1 MAEGKLSSLKKEH
14 RQVLNEYLRCFNKTE
29 AYMAVYNPKTRD
41 AATSSAWRLFRNA
54 DFQEALQ
61 EALSESAMSA
71 EEALMRLGE
80 QARAEYSPYVTSH
93 YRLNPDLFVE
103 MPEEARHRYVRDGKL
118 DYAEVLKDGNGHLIE
133 QVIGVDVEG
142 LINDGKSHLIKGV
155 KHTPNGINVEFYDA
169 QSALVHVGRHHKLFT
184 DKSEIT
190 GKDGEPLISA
200 DALAAASVVAA
211 QKTAAFAASAAN
223 AWSTDE

>member
-1 MAEGKLSSLKKEH
+1 MAEGKLGSLKKEH

-61 EALSESAMSA
+61 EALSEFAMTA

-93 YRLNPDLFVE
+93 HRLNPELFSE
-103 MPEEARHRYVRDGKL
+103 MPEEARHRYIKGGKL

-133 QVIGVDVEG
+133 QVIGVDVESM
-142 LINDGKSHLIKGV
+142 IADDKVHLIKGV
-155 KHTPNGINVEFYDA
+155 KHTPNGINIEFYDA

-184 DKSEIT
+184 DKSEVT
-190 GKDGEPLISA
+190 GKDGEPLIKGYAIVSPDDWP
-200 DALAAASVVAA
+200 DAAG
-211 QKTAAFAASAAN
+211 
-223 AWSTDE
+223 E